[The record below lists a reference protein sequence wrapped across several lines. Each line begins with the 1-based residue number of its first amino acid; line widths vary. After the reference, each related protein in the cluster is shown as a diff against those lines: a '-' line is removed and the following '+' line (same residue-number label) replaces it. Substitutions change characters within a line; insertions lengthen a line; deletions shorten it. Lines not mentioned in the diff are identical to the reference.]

1 MPASPPTLIA
11 AAKAA
16 DRTEISAS
24 GVIKVTVPVSDPE
37 LFRAE
42 AANRPLA
49 PARQVVTIACGD
61 PQKFSLDLHAGA
73 GFKTSLN
80 KAAARAIPQS
90 RGPVLDAQRTDE
102 RRALLARR

>member
-16 DRTEISAS
+16 DRTESAS
-24 GVIKVTVPVSDPE
+24 GVIKVTVPVSDPD

-42 AANRPLA
+42 AANRPPA
-49 PARQVVTIACGD
+49 PARQVVTIARGD

-80 KAAARAIPQS
+80 QALGRAVPRS
-90 RGPVLDAQRTDE
+90 RRPVLDAQRTDE